1 MQYLI
6 FQFIL
11 ETKIVSLFTDNTQN
25 NVLKEQWVLT
35 YQPLQMLV
43 KKQ

>member
-1 MQYLI
+1 M
-6 FQFIL
+6 L

-43 KKQ
+43 KKH